1 MYRSSV
7 TLVASPFINI
17 FTFFFTTTCSRFNIR
32 TQRLLRFQHT
42 SDRIKVFH
50 VRGVLLHSYR
60 ATEVIIKR
68 AHVTSTAFVFFLV
81 QKMFMINGTRLSR
94 AVLRA
99 FVRRRTFIPP
109 PGPFHP
115 GSVFYFSP
123 SPFTIYM
130 FDLSPRKTSVVQR
143 NNNNIIYDLLRVAKT

>member
-32 TQRLLRFQHT
+32 TQRLLRLQHT

-68 AHVTSTAFVFFLV
+68 AHVTSTAFVFFWCKKCLWLTAHV
-81 QKMFMINGTRLSR
+81 YLEQYYAHLFGVALLYPLPVRFTPGLYST
-94 AVLRA
+94 
-99 FVRRRTFIPP
+99 FPRRRSLSTCLIYSLEK
-109 PGPFHP
+109 HQLY
-115 GSVFYFSP
+115 SV
-123 SPFTIYM
+123 
-130 FDLSPRKTSVVQR
+130 
-143 NNNNIIYDLLRVAKT
+143 IIII